1 MSTEDKE
8 TKEQTH
14 EGQVDKDLLITAI
27 ETSKNKVKVSEYQK
41 GDVIPK
47 HPFRAILS
55 GASGSGKSNLLI
67 NLLTN
72 KKFYK
77 DFFNIIFLISPTAG
91 KLDDSYIA
99 LKESKTKSKLAII
112 NVLDPETIEDIM
124 TINKD
129 IIEEEGV
136 DKAPRI
142 LIVYDDIISD
152 TKFMNSRPFVHSFV
166 ASRHYNASV
175 IVCTQRFNSVPRVCR
190 IQANAIFYFKGTNS
204 EQECLALEFCPSGYS
219 WKKEFLPIIDHAT
232 NEKYSFLF
240 INGQADREH
249 RYRIGLHQIMSLVK

>member
-1 MSTEDKE
+1 MAGT
-8 TKEQTH
+8 
-14 EGQVDKDLLITAI
+14 VDQDLIIKAI

-41 GDVIPK
+41 EHVIPK

-55 GASGSGKSNLLI
+55 GCSGSGKSNLLI

-77 DFFNIIFLISPTAG
+77 DFFDIIFLISPTAG

-99 LKESKTKSKLAII
+99 LENSKTKSKLAII
-112 NVLDPETIEDIM
+112 SDLDPEKIEGIMDINKEIIED
-124 TINKD
+124 K
-129 IIEEEGV
+129 GV
-136 DKAPRI
+136 HKAPRI
-142 LIVYDDIISD
+142 LLVYDDIISD

-190 IQANAIFYFKGTNS
+190 LQANAIFFFKGTNS
-204 EQECLALEFCPSGYS
+204 EQEVLAQEFCPPNFH
-219 WKKEFLPIIDHAT
+219 WKKEFMRVIDHAT

-249 RYRIGLHQIMSLVK
+249 RYRIGLHNIMELQK